1 MLNLVYLFVLFL
13 ASPFLLYRAIRFK
26 KYRDGWG
33 QKFLG
38 LVRVAPLSDEK
49 KKRIWFHAVSVGEVN
64 LLKPIIATIERER
77 PEWDCVVSS
86 TSKTGYE
93 LAQKL
98 FADRFSVCY
107 CPLDFTWAVNRA
119 LKRIKPDALVLVELE
134 LWPNLIRRAKYYG
147 AVVAIMN
154 GRVGDSSFRAYRRVR
169 RALAPT
175 FRRVDL
181 ILAQDERA
189 ANYFRALS
197 PSPERVVVSGSIKFD
212 GARTDRENPTTRALA
227 LLGGVRD
234 EDVVF
239 LCGSSQAP
247 EEQGALETFRRLQ
260 SEFPQLKLFIAP
272 RHKERFDEVAKILD
286 DSEFP
291 WTRRSTITEPLD
303 ANDEKSRVVLID
315 TIGELSAWWG
325 VAKIAFVGGSWGSRG
340 GQNMLEPAAYGAAVC
355 FGPNTKNFREIS
367 QRILAADAARVV
379 RDADELSSFLGQSLA
394 DPVWRGE
401 LGSRARRLVLSQR
414 GACRKT
420 VDLLS
425 RLAEK
430 TES

>member
-340 GQNMLEPAAYGAAVC
+340 GQNMLEPAGFGVAVS
-355 FGPNTKNFREIS
+355 FGPNVRNFRTIAETLL
-367 QRILAADAARVV
+367 REDAARVAANVDETTEFV
-379 RDADELSSFLGQSLA
+379 RECLTYPERRERLGA
-394 DPVWRGE
+394 N
-401 LGSRARRLVLSQR
+401 ARNVTLRNA
-414 GACRKT
+414 GA
-420 VDLLS
+420 
-425 RLAEK
+425 AEK
-430 TES
+430 TFDAIVQLLERR

>member
-197 PSPERVVVSGSIKFD
+197 PIPERVVVSGSIKFD

-340 GQNMLEPAAYGAAVC
+340 GQNMLEPAGFGVAVS
-355 FGPNTKNFREIS
+355 FGPNVRNFRTIAETLL
-367 QRILAADAARVV
+367 REDAARVAANVDETTEFV
-379 RDADELSSFLGQSLA
+379 RECLTYPERRERLGA
-394 DPVWRGE
+394 N
-401 LGSRARRLVLSQR
+401 ARNVTLRNA
-414 GACRKT
+414 GA
-420 VDLLS
+420 
-425 RLAEK
+425 AEK
-430 TES
+430 TFDAIVQLLERR